1 MNIIAIMNDMS
12 VYFKEEPLR
21 ELQLELEKAG
31 FRIAYPHDRNDLLK
45 LIENNARLCGV
56 IFDWDKYNLALC
68 EEISALNK
76 MLPIYA
82 FANTYSTLDVSMS
95 DLRLNVRFFEY
106 TLGSAQDIALK
117 IRQSTDQYI
126 DAIMPPL
133 TKALFKYVHEEKYTF
148 CTPGHMGG
156 TAFEKSPVGTLFY
169 DFYGENTLRSD
180 ISISVAELG
189 SLLDHSGPHRE
200 AEEYIARTFNA
211 DRSYIVTNGT
221 STANKIVG
229 MYASPAGASILIDR
243 NCHKSLTHLMM
254 MSNVVPLYLR
264 PTRNAY
270 GILGGI
276 PRQEFTREAIEEKV
290 LNTPNAS
297 WPVHAVVTN
306 STYDGLFY
314 NTDYIKQTLDVKSI
328 HFDSAWVPYTNF
340 HPIYQGKA
348 GMSGERVPG
357 KVIYETQSTHKL
369 LAAFSQAS
377 MIHVKG
383 IINEETFNEA
393 YMMHTSTSPHY
404 GIVASAEM
412 SAAMMKGN
420 TGKRLIANSIERAIR
435 FRKEIKR
442 LRSESE
448 GWFFDVWQPDNIDD
462 VACWPLNARNDWH
475 GFKNIDDDHMF
486 LDPIKV
492 TLLTPGMKA
501 DGTMD
506 SWGIPASIVSKYL
519 DEHGIIV
526 EKTGPY
532 NLLFLFSIGIDKTK
546 ALSLLRALT
555 DFKRVYDLNLRVKNV
570 LPSLYQEAPEF
581 YENMRIQELAQGI
594 HTLTSE
600 SRLPDLMYSAF
611 DVLPTLVL
619 TPHDAFQEEV
629 RGNIESCPLQ
639 QMIGRVSANMILPY
653 PPGVPL
659 IMPGEMITE
668 ASKPVLD
675 FLQLLCDIGA
685 HYPGFETDIHGV
697 QCNGKGEYEVV
708 VLKNHGDKA

>member
-290 LNTPNAS
+290 RNTPNAS

-708 VLKNHGDKA
+708 VLKHHGDKA

>member
-1 MNIIAIMNDMS
+1 MNIIAIMNDIS
-12 VYFKEEPLR
+12 AYFKEEPLR
-21 ELQLELEKAG
+21 ELQQELERAG
-31 FRIAYPHDRNDLLK
+31 FRLVYPRDRGDLLK

-68 EEISALNK
+68 DEISALNK

-82 FANTYSTLDVSMS
+82 FANTSSTLDVSMS
-95 DLRLNVRFFEY
+95 ELRLNVRFFEY

-156 TAFEKSPVGTLFY
+156 TAFEKSPVGALFY

-180 ISISVAELG
+180 ISISVTELG

-211 DRSYIVTNGT
+211 ERSYIVTNGT

-229 MYASPAGASILIDR
+229 MYSSPAGASILIDR

-254 MSNVVPLYLR
+254 MSSVVPLYLR

-290 LNTPNAS
+290 RNTPNAS

-314 NTDYIKQTLDVKSI
+314 NTGYIKQTLDVKSI

-348 GMSGERVPG
+348 GMSGERVAG

-435 FRKEIKR
+435 FRKEIKH
-442 LRSESE
+442 LRTESE
-448 GWFFDVWQPDNIDD
+448 GWFFDVWQPDNIDE
-462 VACWPLNARNDWH
+462 VACWPLNSRNDWH
-475 GFKNIDDDHMF
+475 GFKNIDDDHMY

-506 SWGIPASIVSKYL
+506 NWGIPASIVSKYL

-570 LPSLYQEAPEF
+570 LPSLYREAPEF
-581 YENMRIQELAQGI
+581 YQNMRIQELAQGI
-594 HTLTSE
+594 HTLTGE

-611 DVLPTLVL
+611 DVLPTLIL

-629 RGNIESCPLQ
+629 RGNIEICPLQ

-697 QCNGKGEYEVV
+697 RCNGKGEYEVV
-708 VLKNHGDKA
+708 VLKHHGVQG